1 MRMLRLKKDDRIS
14 IKSDEWR
21 TNVSS
26 GGETEQLEKMQDEW
40 YRLYKNADSTQGA
53 ERWTYEQVIENPRPF
68 LEEIK
73 KLKVN
78 LHNYFQIS

>member
-1 MRMLRLKKDDRIS
+1 MLRLKKDDRIS

-40 YRLYKNADSTQGA
+40 YRLYKNADSTQDA
-53 ERWTYEQVIENPRPF
+53 ERWT
-68 LEEIK
+68 
-73 KLKVN
+73 
-78 LHNYFQIS
+78 